1 MNVESVPP
9 LEMSSPFGPTAPR
22 AVPARAT
29 LRLGVRLAVAG
40 GRSGLARIALTAAGV
55 GLGVA
60 ILLGVLSVGPAHA
73 NRIARAAAQSPSC
86 SPAATNEHIC
96 PVPAGAPDRLEVLV
110 NPGDSF
116 RGRALTTVRIAVV
129 GSPSRFGPPPGV
141 SALPRPGQ
149 LVVSPALARL
159 LTSKGGV
166 LLRPRL
172 PGQVV
177 GTIGNAGLVY
187 PGQLLAYAETLAPT
201 HPRRGGWETATG
213 FGAPAGAY
221 SITGHAA
228 ALPTPVLLFLVL
240 LAAVVLAPILA
251 FTVTATRLSAA
262 TRQRRLATLRLLGAP
277 PSQVR
282 LLVATE
288 SGLAAALGCVL
299 GAGVFLAGRQLLPLV
314 LPAPLMAFPSAF
326 SPPWPQAA
334 AVLLAVPF
342 LALAAGFASLRRVEL
357 SALEVRRRA
366 RPARRRRT
374 GALRLVPV
382 MLGLAGLAAMLPYR
396 HSLLGSSSPIGP
408 VVVIASVILTVGGV
422 IASGPWIGLML
433 AGPLAKRTRS
443 PGMLLGA
450 RRLQLDP
457 ASSSRVVGG
466 VVVVAFAA
474 TVVLGIAPVF
484 STKAPPGTARLRHGL
499 VTVVSENVSRP
510 LLHRLAAAGG
520 VRAVVPVEPLQ
531 AQTNGQAVQVSVLS
545 CAGLHELL
553 ASGAPSCTSGVATG
567 YYPAGQSKPASA
579 LLRPLVAHPQPAPQ
593 RSTSMGTGES
603 PAGALTAAADGL
615 SQAAAPFQPFNL
627 PARLTPAR
635 LPPGSAIPG
644 FGSDLVLTSSAVPT
658 AVLDRMLAYS
668 TVMVLTNGSWQAHQR
683 IRDIV
688 AAAAPGAF
696 VIDSHQITE
705 IRGSI
710 SHKVGIA
717 VGLGLVLVLVV
728 AAAGLLVGSL
738 DAVAERRR
746 PLAVLCAAGVP
757 RRTLAASVA
766 VAIGLPLLGGL
777 AIAEAAATAAGALF
791 ELVVFSHASLDLVPV
806 AVATGAGL
814 VAVTTATLLTM
825 PSLARA
831 TGAEGLRVD

>member
-1 MNVESVPP
+1 M
-9 LEMSSPFGPTAPR
+9 
-22 AVPARAT
+22 
-29 LRLGVRLAVAG
+29 RLAVAG
-40 GRSGLARIALTAAGV
+40 GRAGLARIALTAAGV

-60 ILLGVLSVGPAHA
+60 ILLGILSVGPGHA
-73 NRIARAAAQSPSC
+73 NRLARVAAQSPSC
-86 SPAATNEHIC
+86 SPAATPKHIC
-96 PVPAGAPDRLEVLV
+96 PVPASAPDRLEVLV

-116 RGRALTTVRIAVV
+116 RGRQLTTVRIAVV

-141 SALPRPGQ
+141 SRLPHPGQ
-149 LVVSPALARL
+149 LVVSPALAHL
-159 LTSKGGV
+159 LASKGEV
-166 LLRPRL
+166 FLRRRL

-187 PGQLLAYAETLAPT
+187 PGQLLAYVGTLAPT
-201 HPRRGGWETATG
+201 HPRQGGWEAATG
-213 FGAPAGAY
+213 FGAPVAPY

-251 FTVTATRLSAA
+251 FTVTATRRSAA
-262 TRQRRLATLRLLGAP
+262 TRERRLATLRLLGAP

-282 LLVATE
+282 LVVATE
-288 SGLAAALGCVL
+288 SSLAAALGCAV
-299 GAGVFLAGRQLLPLV
+299 GAGLFLAGRHLLPLV

-334 AVLLAVPF
+334 AVLLAVPL
-342 LALAAGFASLRRVEL
+342 LALAAGIASLRRVEL
-357 SALEVRRRA
+357 SPLEVRLRA

-374 GALRLVPV
+374 GTLRLVPLV
-382 MLGLAGLAAMLPYR
+382 LGLAGLTAMLPYR
-396 HSLLGSSSPIGP
+396 HALLAGRDPP
-408 VVVIASVILTVGGV
+408 FVPPVVIASVILTVAGV

-457 ASSSRVVGG
+457 ASSARVVGG

-499 VTVVSENVSRP
+499 VTVVSANPSPV
-510 LLHRLAAAGG
+510 LLHRLAGAG
-520 VRAVVPVEPLQ
+520 VRAVVPVEPLL
-531 AQTNGQAVQVSVLS
+531 AQTNGQPVQVSVLS

-567 YYPAGQSKPASA
+567 YYPAGQSKPAPA
-579 LLRPLVAHPQPAPQ
+579 LLRPAVTHPQPAPQ
-593 RSTSMGTGES
+593 RSTSMGTGET
-603 PAGALTAAADGL
+603 PAGALIAAADGFF
-615 SQAAAPFQPFNL
+615 SQAEPFQPFSL

-644 FGSDLVLTSSAVPT
+644 FGSDLVLTSPAVPT

-696 VIDSHQITE
+696 VIDSRQITE

-717 VGLGLVLVLVV
+717 VGVGLGLVLVV

-746 PLAVLCAAGVP
+746 PLAVLCAAGVS

-777 AIAEAAATAAGALF
+777 AIAETAATAAGALF
-791 ELVVFSHASLDLVPV
+791 ELVVFSHTSLDLVPV

-831 TGAEGLRVD
+831 TGAEGLRAD

>member
-1 MNVESVPP
+1 MSVASAPP
-9 LEMSSPFGPTAPR
+9 QRPG
-22 AVPARAT
+22 AVPRRAT

-40 GRSGLARIALTAAGV
+40 GRAGPARIALTAAGV

-73 NRIARAAAQSPSC
+73 NRTARAAAQSPSC
-86 SPAATNEHIC
+86 SAAATREHVC
-96 PVPAGAPDRLEVLV
+96 PVPASAPNRLEVLV

-129 GSPSRFGPPPGV
+129 GSSAHFGRPPGV
-141 SALPRPGQ
+141 SRLPRPGQ
-149 LVVSPALARL
+149 LVVSPALAGL
-159 LTSKGGV
+159 LASKGGA

-177 GTIGNAGLVY
+177 GTIGGAGLVY
-187 PGQLLAYAETLAPT
+187 PGQLLAYVGTVPPGHAS
-201 HPRRGGWETATG
+201 RGGWETATG
-213 FGAPAGAY
+213 FGSPPRPY
-221 SITGHAA
+221 SITGYAA

-262 TRQRRLATLRLLGAP
+262 TRERRLATLRLLGAP

-288 SGLAAALGCVL
+288 SGLAAALGCVV
-299 GAGVFLAGRQLLPLV
+299 GAGLFLAGRQLLPSV
-314 LPAPLMAFPSAF
+314 LPGPLMAFPSAF

-334 AVLLAVPF
+334 TILLAVPL
-342 LALAAGFASLRRVEL
+342 LALAAGFASLRKVEL

-374 GALRLVPV
+374 GAVRLAPLA
-382 MLGLAGLAAMLPYR
+382 LGLAGLATMLPYR
-396 HSLLGSSSPIGP
+396 HAMLAGRTPP
-408 VVVIASVILTVGGV
+408 FAPAVVIGSVILTVGGV

-433 AGPLAKRTRS
+433 AGLLAKRTRS

-457 ASSSRVVGG
+457 ASSARVVGG

-474 TVVLGIAPVF
+474 TVVLGVAPVL
-484 STKAPPGTARLRHGL
+484 SATGPRDTARLRHGL
-499 VTVVSENVSRP
+499 VTVVSANASQA
-510 LLHRLAAAGG
+510 LLHRLAAAAG
-520 VRAVVPVEPLQ
+520 VRAVVPVEPLL
-531 AQTNGQAVQVSVLS
+531 AQSNGQAVQVSVLS

-553 ASGAPSCTSGVATG
+553 ASGAPSCTSGVAAG
-567 YYPAGQSKPASA
+567 YYPAGQPRPASS
-579 LLRPLVAHPQPAPQ
+579 LLRPVVTHPQPAPQ
-593 RSTSMGTGES
+593 RSTSIGTGET
-603 PAGALTAAADGL
+603 PAGALVAAADGL
-615 SQAAAPFQPFNL
+615 SPPPAPFRPFRL
-627 PARLTPAR
+627 PARLTAVR
-635 LPPGSAIPG
+635 LPQGTAIPG

-668 TVMVLTNGSWQAHQR
+668 TVMVLTNGSWQADQR

-688 AAAAPGAF
+688 AAVAPGAF
-696 VIDSHQITE
+696 VMDSHQITE

-710 SHKVGIA
+710 GHKVGIA
-717 VGLGLVLVLVV
+717 VGVGLILVLVV

-746 PLAVLCAAGVP
+746 PLAVLCATGVP

-777 AIAEAAATAAGALF
+777 AVAEAAATAAGALF
-791 ELVVFSHASLDLVPV
+791 QLVVFSHMSLDLVPV

-814 VAVTTATLLTM
+814 VAVAAATLLTM
-825 PSLARA
+825 PSLAWA
-831 TGAEGLRVD
+831 TSAEGLRVD